1 MKQIFAII
9 GGDARQISLAAR
21 LALTGAEVRTYGL
34 PEESPQAGVLPFGDW
49 REAIRGATAVLLPL
63 PASPDGVRINLPL
76 CPQLAAP
83 TFADVLACVP
93 TEIPLIGGKF
103 SPAMR
108 AQAEQQGRELLDFC
122 KSEEFQLK
130 NAVPSAEGAIAI
142 LMDRMPRTVDGMR
155 VAVTGYGRIG
165 KALVRMLLGLGAKV
179 TVGARKQSALDEARA
194 LGCDTVHL
202 NSEDSVILLAK
213 GKQAIFN
220 TVPHWLFTG
229 KVLNGMNKRTLLID
243 LASAP
248 GGVDAEVA
256 RGLGMPVIWA
266 LSLPGKYAPVTAGE
280 IIADCVLS
288 MLQEEGAV

>member
-1 MKQIFAII
+1 MKQIFAIL
-9 GGDARQISLAAR
+9 GGDSRQISLAAR
-21 LALTGAEVRTYGL
+21 LSLTGAQVRTYGL
-34 PEESPQAGVLPFGDW
+34 PEDALTAGVLPFADW
-49 REAIRGATAVLLPL
+49 KEATRGATAVLLPL
-63 PASPDGVRINLPL
+63 PASPDGIRINLPL
-76 CPQLAAP
+76 SPSMGAP
-83 TFADVLACVP
+83 LFVDVLTHVP
-93 TEIPLIGGKF
+93 QNVPLIGGKF

-108 AQAEQQGRELLDFC
+108 ALAEQNERELLDFC
-122 KSEEFQLK
+122 KSEDFQLK

-142 LMDRMPRTVDGMR
+142 LMDRMPCTVNGMS

-179 TVGARKQSALDEARA
+179 CVGARKQAALAEASE

-202 NSEDSVILLAK
+202 SSEDAVIALAK

-229 KVLNGMNKRTLLID
+229 RVLNSMDKKTLLID

-256 RGLGMPVIWA
+256 RGLGLPVIWA

-280 IIADCVLS
+280 IIAECVLL
-288 MLQEEGAV
+288 MLEKEGEP

>member
-34 PEESPQAGVLPFGDW
+34 PEEIQQAGVLSFGDW

-63 PASPDGVRINLPL
+63 PASADGVRIHLPL
-76 CPQLAAP
+76 SPHLAAP
-83 TFADVLACVP
+83 AFVDVLACVP
-93 TEIPLIGGKF
+93 REIPLVGGKF

-108 AQAEQQGRELLDFC
+108 AQAEQAGRELLDFC

-202 NSEDSVILLAK
+202 NSEDAVILLAR
-213 GKQAIFN
+213 GQEAIFN

-288 MLQEEGAV
+288 MLQGEGAV